1 MAYLCFM
8 NNNFKDFELHRIA
21 SKNVVKTLYPSIDQ
35 NGDFKLLKGKDAII
49 QQIRNLLMTPLGFY
63 PFDPN
68 YGSLLYQKLFEF
80 NDDVTKE
87 ELEYEVKDRV
97 EQYVPSVTISKVNI
111 EMSKKEAVVIV
122 ELKIKGEE
130 NNTELSVFMSNL
142 DNTMISGDDS
152 QSVGIWE
159 DL

>member
-1 MAYLCFM
+1 MS
-8 NNNFKDFELHRIA
+8 NNFKDFELYRIA
-21 SKNVVKTLYPSIDQ
+21 SKNIVRTLYPSIDQ

-68 YGSLLYQKLFEF
+68 YGSLLYQKIFEF
-80 NDDVTKE
+80 ADEVTKE

-97 EQYVPSVTISKVNI
+97 EQYVPAAKVAKVNV

-130 NNTELSVFMSNL
+130 NNTELSVFMTNL
-142 DNTMISGDDS
+142 ENTMLDGDS
-152 QSVGIWE
+152 SVTSGIWE